1 MSRVIGPGV
10 RRAKFADADTIA
22 DVQIETWQDTYA
34 GLLPTGGL
42 LRMSKAIDGARWR
55 AMIANGDHVLVA
67 EEAPA
72 GIVGFGSCG
81 PCRGGAPGFA
91 GEIYTL
97 YVRPGRQG
105 EGTGRRLLEALF
117 AELRG
122 AGYESAMVWVLD
134 RNPARFFYEA
144 MGGRRIA
151 ERREKMWGT
160 TVNEA
165 AYGWTALAPL
175 AGEGGP
181 RRAR

>member
-1 MSRVIGPGV
+1 MRPGV
-10 RRAKFADADTIA
+10 RRAKSADADAIA
-22 DVQIETWQDTYA
+22 DIQIETWRDTYA

-55 AMIANGDHVLVA
+55 TMMVNGDHVLVA

-72 GIVGFGSCG
+72 GLVGFGSCG
-81 PCRGGAPGFA
+81 PCRSGAAGYA
-91 GEIYTL
+91 GEVYTL

-105 EGTGRRLLEALF
+105 EGTGRLLLEALF

-122 AGYESAMVWVLD
+122 AGYDSALIWVLD

-144 MGGRRIA
+144 MSGRRIA

-160 TVNEA
+160 TVREA
-165 AYGWTALAPL
+165 AYGWDTLASV
-175 AGEGGP
+175 ARRGG
-181 RRAR
+181 